1 MKHGIIRRLIALSVA
16 LALCISTASAASSA
30 FQDVP
35 EDSAYAEAVAHLSQL
50 GIVKGLS
57 AQSFGPERTVTTAE
71 LATFLGRAAGADID
85 PAAAA
90 EGLTDDGWSAG
101 SVAWA
106 KAAGLISSQGQYSA
120 LTVDEIN
127 DILARFCAMVGVD
140 AQKAAGATRADL
152 AVALDAIVSSSFQRL
167 TGVKYTTVATAED
180 WGPAIG
186 KVILDLGVEIDPA
199 SVSADKF
206 SATSVR
212 TVAGFDFATM
222 TPTAPAPQPAP
233 RTVTAAY
240 VCGED
245 GSKAESGTRVA
256 VEMKI
261 GPEETAGSP
270 FNYDFIRGLNSYVDT
285 SYVISLKAP
294 LSTKAGVPL
303 SMEPTDA
310 EGAAGSITL
319 LADAFTEGTHTWK
332 GGGKDITL
340 GYASWLPHEDAGDG
354 STPLIIWL
362 HGAGE
367 GGTDPTIAIIGNK
380 VVNLATEDI
389 QKFFGDTGAA
399 ILAPQTPT
407 MWMDLDGT
415 GTYRNTENTDT
426 GRSYYTDALKSL
438 IDEYLSAHPEID
450 TDRIYVG
457 GCSNGGYM
465 TVNMIVEFPDFF
477 AAAYPVCE
485 AYDAAWLTDEMV
497 ESIKDLPI
505 WLTHAKNDPTVVI
518 YEGESDPE
526 NYMAYNLKLDE
537 DGNPIPK
544 ANFSNDLFD
553 RLTAAGAKDV
563 HYSLFDD
570 VHDASGLYNGADG
583 KPYQYMG
590 HWSWIYT
597 LNNECVDTIGGE
609 EVTLFQW
616 LSQQSK

>member
-1 MKHGIIRRLIALSVA
+1 MKHGVIRRLIALSVA
-16 LALCISTASAASSA
+16 LVLCAGTAYAASSD

-35 EDSAYAEAVAHLSQL
+35 EGSAYAEAVAHLSQL

-71 LATFLGRAAGADID
+71 LATFLGRAAGVEID
-85 PAAAA
+85 PAAGQ

-106 KAAGLISSQGQYSA
+106 KSAGLLDEQAQYDQ
-120 LTVDEIN
+120 LTAGEIN
-127 DILARFCAMVGVD
+127 GILGRFCAMVGVEARTAD
-140 AQKAAGATRADL
+140 GATRGDL
-152 AVALDAIVSSSFQRL
+152 AVALDAIASDSFQRL
-167 TGVKYTTVATAED
+167 SGVKYTTVATAED

-186 KVILDLGVEIDPA
+186 KVILDLGVELDPE
-199 SVSADKF
+199 SVTADKF
-206 SATSVR
+206 SAVSVR
-212 TVAGFDFATM
+212 TVPGFDFASM
-222 TPTAPAPQPAP
+222 KPTAPAPQPAQ

-240 VCGED
+240 VCDENG
-245 GSKAESGTRVA
+245 GKAESGTHVA

-270 FNYDFIRGLNSYVDT
+270 FNYDFISGLNSYVDT
-285 SYVISLKAP
+285 SYVISLTAP

-310 EGAAGSITL
+310 QGAAGGVTL
-319 LADAFTEGTHTWK
+319 LADDFTEGTHSWT
-332 GGGKDITL
+332 GGGKEITL
-340 GYASWLPHEDAGDG
+340 SYASWLPHEDAEKG

-367 GGTDPTIAIIGNK
+367 GGTDPTVSIIGNK

-389 QKFFGDTGAA
+389 QKLFGDTGAA

-415 GTYRNTENTDT
+415 ATYRNTENTDS

-438 IDEYLSAHPEID
+438 IDQYLADHPEID
-450 TDRIYVG
+450 TDRVYVG

-465 TVNMIVEFPDFF
+465 TVNMIVEFPDLF

-537 DGNPIPK
+537 NGDPIPK
-544 ANFSNDLFD
+544 DNFSNNLYN
-553 RLTAAGAKDV
+553 RLTAAGAKNV

-570 VHDASGLYNGADG
+570 VHDTTGLYNGADG

-597 LNNECVDTIGGE
+597 LNNQCVETIGGE
-609 EVTLFQW
+609 EVTIFQW
-616 LSQQSK
+616 LSQQSR

>member
-1 MKHGIIRRLIALSVA
+1 MRHRIIRSLAALSVA
-16 LALCISTASAASSA
+16 LVLCIGTASAASSG

-35 EDSAYAEAVAHLSQL
+35 KDSAYAEAVAQLSQL
-50 GIVKGLS
+50 GIVKGIS
-57 AQSFGPERTVTTAE
+57 ALSFGPDRTVTTAE
-71 LATFLGRAAGADID
+71 LVTFLGRTAGAEID
-85 PAAAA
+85 PAAAE

-101 SVAWA
+101 SMAWA
-106 KAAGLISSQGQYSA
+106 KAAGLIDKQEQYGA
-120 LTVDEIN
+120 LTAENINEI
-127 DILARFCAMVGVD
+127 LGRFCAMVGVD
-140 AQKAAGATRADL
+140 APKVTGATRADL
-152 AVALDAIVSSSFQRL
+152 AVALNTIASSGFQRL
-167 TGVKYTTVATAED
+167 TGVKYSTVTTAED

-186 KVILDLGVEIDPA
+186 KVILDLGVELDPD
-199 SVSADKF
+199 SVAAEKF
-206 SATSVR
+206 SAVSVR
-212 TVAGFDFATM
+212 TVPGFDFATM
-222 TPTAPAPQPAP
+222 QATPPAPQPAQ

-240 VCGED
+240 VCDENGD
-245 GSKAESGTRVA
+245 KAESGTRVA

-270 FNYDFIRGLNSYVDT
+270 FNYDFIRGLNSFVDT
-285 SYVISLKAP
+285 SYVVSLTAP
-294 LSTKAGVPL
+294 LSTKAGAPL

-310 EGAAGSITL
+310 KGASGNVTL
-319 LADAFTEGTHTWK
+319 LADDFTKGTHSWS
-332 GGGKDITL
+332 GDGKDITL
-340 GYASWLPHEDAGDG
+340 SYASWLPHEDAEDG

-367 GGTDPTIAIIGNK
+367 GGTDPTISIIGNK
-380 VVNLATEDI
+380 VVNLATEDV

-415 GTYRNTENTDT
+415 GTYRNTENTDS

-438 IDEYLSAHPEID
+438 IDQYLADHPEID

-465 TVNMIVEFPDFF
+465 TVNMIVQFPDLF

-518 YEGESDPE
+518 YEGESDPA

-537 DGNPIPK
+537 DGKPIPK
-544 ANFSNDLFD
+544 ANFSNDLYD
-553 RLTAAGAKDV
+553 RLAAAGAKDV

-570 VHDASGLYNGADG
+570 VHDTTGLYNGADG

-597 LNNECVDTIGGE
+597 LNNECVETIGGE